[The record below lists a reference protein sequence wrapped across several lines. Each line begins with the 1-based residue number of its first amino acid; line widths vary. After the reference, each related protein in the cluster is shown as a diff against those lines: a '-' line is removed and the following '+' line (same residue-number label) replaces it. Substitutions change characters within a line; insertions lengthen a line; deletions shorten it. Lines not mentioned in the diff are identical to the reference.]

1 MDMRKRDKLWREKK
15 EGESWMGMQRERER
29 ERERLEETKK
39 SEDVNFEVF

>member
-1 MDMRKRDKLWREKK
+1 MEREKRGR
-15 EGESWMGMQRERER
+15 ELDGYVERERER

>member
-1 MDMRKRDKLWREKK
+1 MEREKRGR
-15 EGESWMGMQRERER
+15 ELDGYVERER